1 MKNLK
6 KIVAVLMLVV
16 LAFGLCACAKKD
28 AAPAGTEAP
37 AAEAKK
43 QLRVGMECNY
53 APFNW
58 TQTDP
63 SEFTVPI
70 EGGMGYAD
78 GYDVQIAKK
87 VADSMGMELVIV
99 KTEWD
104 GLPMGVVSGKLDAII
119 AGMSPTE
126 ERKATLDF
134 SDAYYTSDLVVVVKK
149 DSPYASAKS
158 LEELSG
164 ATITGQLNTFHYTV
178 IPQIPGVN
186 QHAALDTFP
195 TMIIA
200 TRAGT
205 VDGYVA
211 EKPGAEADC
220 IANPDLTYI
229 VFDEGKG
236 FAASEADVSVAVG
249 LQKGSPLTADVN
261 AALAQIPQAEREQ
274 MMNDA
279 KTRQP
284 LAE

>member
-6 KIVAVLMLVV
+6 KYLIPALILVIIAVA
-16 LAFGLCACAKKD
+16 AFLIFNNNSNNEN
-28 AAPAGTEAP
+28 AADGA
-37 AAEAKK
+37 AKK

-58 TQTDP
+58 TQTTP
-63 SEFTVPI
+63 SEYTVPI

-87 VADSMGMELVIV
+87 VAESMGMELVIV

-126 ERKATLDF
+126 DRKATLDF
-134 SDAYYTSDLVVVVKK
+134 SDAYYTSDLVVVVRK
-149 DSPYASAKS
+149 DSPYATAKTLS
-158 LEELSG
+158 DLSG
-164 ATITGQLNTFHYTV
+164 ATITGQLNTFHYSV

-186 QHAALDTFP
+186 QHTAMDTFP
-195 TMIIA
+195 TMIVA
-200 TRAGT
+200 TQSGK

-229 VFDEGKG
+229 VFEQGQG
-236 FAASEADVSVAVG
+236 FVASEADVSIAVG
-249 LQKGSPLTADVN
+249 LKKGSPLTADIN

-279 KTRQP
+279 KVRQP
-284 LAE
+284 LSE

>member
-6 KIVAVLMLVV
+6 KIIAVILLIAVAVS
-16 LAFGLCACAKKD
+16 LCACAKKE
-28 AAPAGTEAP
+28 EAP
-37 AAEAKK
+37 AAASGKK
-43 QLRVGMECNY
+43 VLRVGMECNY

-58 TQTDP
+58 TQTTA
-63 SEFTVPI
+63 SAFTVPI

-87 VADSMGMELVIV
+87 VAESLGMELVIV

-126 ERKATLDF
+126 DRKATLDF
-134 SDAYYTSDLVVVVKK
+134 SDPYYTSDLVVVVKK
-149 DSPYASAKS
+149 DSPYASAKT
-158 LEELSG
+158 LADLSG
-164 ATITGQLNTFHYTV
+164 ATITGQLNTFHYSV
-178 IPQIPGVN
+178 IPQIPGVK
-186 QHAALDTFP
+186 QHTALDTFP

-200 TRAGT
+200 TQSGV

-229 VFDEGKG
+229 VFEQGQG
-236 FAASEADVSVAVG
+236 FVASEADVSIAVG
-249 LQKGSPLTADVN
+249 LKKGSALTADIN
-261 AALAQIPQAEREQ
+261 AALAKIPQAEREQ
-274 MMNDA
+274 LMNAA
-279 KTRQP
+279 KMRQP
-284 LAE
+284 LAN

>member
-1 MKNLK
+1 MKNLTR
-6 KIVAVLMLVV
+6 IVALMMLMVMF
-16 LAFGLCACAKKD
+16 L
-28 AAPAGTEAP
+28 AP
-37 AAEAKK
+37 AALADDAKK

-58 TQTDP
+58 TQVEET
-63 SEFTVPI
+63 EYTVPI

-78 GYDVQIAKK
+78 GYDVQIAKQI
-87 VADSMGMELVIV
+87 ADGLGMELVIV

-104 GLPMGVVSGKLDAII
+104 GLPMGVMSDYLDAII

-134 SDAYYTSDLVVVVKK
+134 SDAYYTSELVVVVRK
-149 DSPYASAKS
+149 DSKFAGAKS

-164 ATITGQLNTFHYTV
+164 AMITGQLNTFHETV
-178 IPQIPGVN
+178 IQQIPGVI
-186 QHAALDTFP
+186 QSVSMETFP
-195 TMIIA
+195 AMVVA
-200 TRAGT
+200 TRTGA

-220 IANPDLTYI
+220 LANPDLTYI

-236 FAASEADVSVAVG
+236 FVASEGDVSIAVG
-249 LQKGSPLTADVN
+249 LKKGSPLAEQIN
-261 AALAQIPQAEREQ
+261 AILAQIPQEDREA
-274 MMNDA
+274 MMAGA
-279 KTRQP
+279 KERQP

>member
-6 KIVAVLMLVV
+6 KIIAVILLVA
-16 LAFGLCACAKKD
+16 LAVGLCACAKQ
-28 AAPAGTEAP
+28 EEP
-37 AAEAKK
+37 AANTAAETKK
-43 QLRVGMECNY
+43 VLRVGMECNY

-58 TQTDP
+58 TQTEP
-63 SEFTVPI
+63 SAYTVPI

-87 VADSMGMELVIV
+87 VAESMGMELVIV

-126 ERKATLDF
+126 DRKATLDF
-134 SDAYYTSDLVVVVKK
+134 SDAYYTSELVVVVKK
-149 DSPYASAKS
+149 DSPYASAKT
-158 LEELSG
+158 LADLSG
-164 ATITGQLNTFHYTV
+164 ATITGQLNTFHYSV
-178 IPQIPGVN
+178 IPQIPGVK
-186 QHAALDTFP
+186 QSLALDTFP
-195 TMIIA
+195 AMIVA
-200 TRAGT
+200 TQSGT

-229 VFDEGKG
+229 VFEQGQG
-236 FAASEADVSVAVG
+236 FVASEADVSIAVG
-249 LQKGSPLTADVN
+249 LKKGSPLTGDIN

-279 KTRQP
+279 KVRQP